1 MKEEGRLLSQLLD
14 FFVKLFDIE
23 LVIKK
28 AYVISREWF
37 ASQVLC
43 FAIFSEVLTSL
54 SKLVALIVVIQPKSY
69 VPSLV
74 VSPTVVVL
82 AHGLVYSQFIV
93 E

>member
-1 MKEEGRLLSQLLD
+1 VKEEGRLLSQLLN
-14 FFVKLFDIE
+14 FFVKLFDVEVI
-23 LVIKK
+23 IKK
-28 AYVISREWF
+28 AYMISREWF

-43 FAIFSEVLTSL
+43 FAILSEVLTSP

-74 VSPTVVVL
+74 VSPTVVT
-82 AHGLVYSQFIV
+82 HGLVSSHVIV

>member
-23 LVIKK
+23 LFVVEADPITV
-28 AYVISREWF
+28 YRWD
-37 ASQVLC
+37 ASSILFEV
-43 FAIFSEVLTSL
+43 FTSPSELI
-54 SKLVALIVVIQPKSY
+54 ALIVVIQPKSHI
-69 VPSLV
+69 PGLV
-74 VSPTVVVL
+74 VSPTVI

>member
-1 MKEEGRLLSQLLD
+1 VKEEGRLLSQLLN
-14 FFVKLFDIE
+14 FFVKLFDVEVI
-23 LVIKK
+23 IKK
-28 AYVISREWF
+28 AYMISREWF

-43 FAIFSEVLTSL
+43 FAILSEVLTSP

-74 VSPTVVVL
+74 VSPTVVS
-82 AHGLVYSQFIV
+82 HGLVYSQLIV